1 IKHTEP
7 FEPIVH
13 GTFGVDQFK
22 LWYID
27 QIKDFFAEIMAGSCG
42 FGLVNMDFD
51 KPVEGEEEETEEME
65 EMEEKEISY
74 IDSQLN
80 YYINK
85 LNSKD
90 NFNNVVKPN
99 TLDDL
104 KEKDQRKFIKETL
117 EKSISTKSNT
127 QKNRYKQ
134 VYDHIIDLVKGF
146 DSHEILI
153 EVWLPVLCNIC
164 ISFRF
169 LHESN
174 FKRKKEHELYDKFIS
189 ILISNCFKP
198 LEK

>member
-1 IKHTEP
+1 
-7 FEPIVH
+7 
-13 GTFGVDQFK
+13 
-22 LWYID
+22 
-27 QIKDFFAEIMAGSCG
+27 
-42 FGLVNMDFD
+42 MDFD
-51 KPVEGEEEETEEME
+51 KPVEGEEEETEET
-65 EMEEKEISY
+65 EEKEISY

-80 YYINK
+80 YYIDK

-99 TLDDL
+99 TFDGEKWKKYLKNVKCYSDETKRKAEWIFVSALFDQTYFVFQKFKDRKDL
-104 KEKDQRKFIKETL
+104 KEKDQRKFIKEIL

-146 DSHEILI
+146 DSHEIPI
-153 EVWLPVLCNIC
+153 EVWLPALSNIC

-174 FKRKKEHELYDKFIS
+174 FKRKKEHELYDNFIS
-189 ILISNCFKP
+189 ILISNCLKS
-198 LEK
+198 L

>member
-1 IKHTEP
+1 
-7 FEPIVH
+7 
-13 GTFGVDQFK
+13 
-22 LWYID
+22 
-27 QIKDFFAEIMAGSCG
+27 
-42 FGLVNMDFD
+42 MDFD
-51 KPVEGEEEETEEME
+51 KPVEGEEEETEETE
-65 EMEEKEISY
+65 ETEEKEISY

-80 YYINK
+80 YYIDK
-85 LNSKD
+85 LNPKD

-99 TLDDL
+99 TLDGESGKNTLKIKDL
-104 KEKDQRKFIKETL
+104 KEKDQRKFIKEIL

-189 ILISNCFKP
+189 ILISNCLKS